1 MRINNLFGI
10 LFAFIISVTA
20 IAQTPPNK
28 VLQSDGTIQLV
39 PVPPAMVYTPYFI
52 DPTMQYQLYLTSPW
66 TNKSWNGATKN
77 GLYGFKDGI
86 ITVDIMAMPYSK
98 TKIVDGKTVY
108 LISN

>member
-1 MRINNLFGI
+1 MKNI
-10 LFAFIISVTA
+10 LSLVFALLVTA
-20 IAQTPPNK
+20 TLQAQTPPNK

-108 LISN
+108 LSSIS